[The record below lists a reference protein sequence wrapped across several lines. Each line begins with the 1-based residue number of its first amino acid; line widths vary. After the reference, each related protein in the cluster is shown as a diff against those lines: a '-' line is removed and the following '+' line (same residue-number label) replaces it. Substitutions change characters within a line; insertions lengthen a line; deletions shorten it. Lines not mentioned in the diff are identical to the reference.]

1 MRLGRTGRD
10 TAEGDGRPSGV
21 RSFSGVMGVG
31 VNAVSE
37 FLRSIGTT
45 RLVAGIAILS
55 LIGGALAAA
64 MIRLADKDMT
74 VLFTDLDLRDAARIT
89 EDLRGR
95 DVPYEQRHNG
105 TTILV
110 PSDQV
115 LDLRMVF
122 ASEGLPARGIVGYE
136 LLDNQ
141 SALGTTSFLQNINYV
156 RALEGELARTIAALD
171 SVRNARVF
179 LNLPKRELFSR
190 ETKPAT
196 ASIQLETTHG
206 SLTRN
211 QVRGIQFLVASA
223 VQGLVPQRVSVIDEQ
238 GNVLASGQGDGPDA
252 IAGSLDERR
261 LGLERQ
267 LQNEV
272 QEILT
277 RIVGPQNARVRVTA
291 EMSYNRVVEETRSFD
306 PERQVTVSTR
316 TVEQN
321 ASSDDRERDRTVSV
335 ANNLPDGGQDGDG
348 NQSSS
353 RENRVEETT
362 NFENSLTKRTEVQ
375 EAGRLERLS
384 VAVLVNEARSVGADG
399 AVTFTPRT
407 DQELRNIEEL
417 VRAAVGFD
425 ESRGDQIRVISSRFA
440 EPERPEA
447 FEPDGGLMADLDIN
461 RVIESIALVILAL
474 IFLLA
479 LQPLIKRLMTPRT
492 QVFAESVGALE
503 GAEGAGGLPQLPGPD
518 TPALPSGEGGAPGTA
533 LAQAGEAGQA
543 GDSSVT
549 QAIDFAQ
556 IQGQVKESSVKKVG
570 EIIHAH
576 PEESMSI
583 LRSWL
588 HEKQ

>member
-1 MRLGRTGRD
+1 MPLEAGPRGMAQPAG
-10 TAEGDGRPSGV
+10 GSW
-21 RSFSGVMGVG
+21 GVG
-31 VNAVSE
+31 VNAISE

-55 LIGGALAAA
+55 LLGGALTAA

-95 DVPYEQRHNG
+95 DVAYEQRHNG

-115 LDLRMVF
+115 LDLRMAF

-136 LLDNQ
+136 LLDSQ
-141 SALGTTSFLQNINYV
+141 SALGTTSFLQNVNYV
-156 RALEGELARTIAALD
+156 RALEGELARTIGALG
-171 SVRNARVF
+171 SVRGARVF
-179 LNLPKRELFSR
+179 LNLPKRELFAR

-223 VQGLVPQRVSVIDEQ
+223 VEGLTPQRVSVIDEQ

-261 LGLERQ
+261 LGLERR
-267 LQNEV
+267 LQNEA

-277 RIVGPQNARVRVTA
+277 RIVGPTNARVRVTA
-291 EMSYNRVVEETRSFD
+291 DMSYNRVVEETRSFD

-316 TVEQN
+316 TVEQS
-321 ASSDDRERDRTVSV
+321 ASTDDREGDRTITVR
-335 ANNLPDGGQDGDG
+335 NNLPDGGQDSDA
-348 NQSSS
+348 NRSSS
-353 RENRVEETT
+353 QENRIEETT

-384 VAVLVNEARSVGADG
+384 VAVLVNEARSVAPDG
-399 AVTFTPRT
+399 TVTFTARS
-407 DQELRNIEEL
+407 DQELKNIEDL

-425 ESRGDQIRVISSRFA
+425 EDRGDQIRVISTRFA
-440 EPERPEA
+440 QPEIRDVPEEDA
-447 FEPDGGLMADLDIN
+447 GLMADLDIN
-461 RVIESIALVILAL
+461 RIIESVALVILAL

-479 LQPLIKRLMTPRT
+479 LQPLIKRLMTPRG
-492 QVFAESVGALE
+492 QVFADPAAALAGAD
-503 GAEGAGGLPQLPGPD
+503 GIAGVPQLPGPD
-518 TPALPSGEGGAPGTA
+518 TPALPAATGDATGTA
-533 LAQAGEAGQA
+533 LAETGS
-543 GDSSVT
+543 GDGDGNSDIAK
-549 QAIDFAQ
+549 AIDIAQ

-570 EIIHAH
+570 EIISAH

-588 HEKQ
+588 HETP